1 MGKYITVVTKQTKLA
16 SIINL
21 QEYIVIQTL
30 AVESR
35 YINWKKERKKKNK
48 CGEEG
53 RGIISNLTLEIS
65 PVLSTP
71 FYSFSTLFEREKTV
85 QKNNNKN

>member
-35 YINWKKERKKKNK
+35 YINWKKERKKKTNAGK
-48 CGEEG
+48 RGGESSQIL
-53 RGIISNLTLEIS
+53 R
-65 PVLSTP
+65 
-71 FYSFSTLFEREKTV
+71 
-85 QKNNNKN
+85 

>member
-35 YINWKKERKKKNK
+35 YINWKKERKKKK
-48 CGEEG
+48 QMRG
-53 RGIISNLTLEIS
+53 RGEGNHLKSYARNLSCTINTFL
-65 PVLSTP
+65 
-71 FYSFSTLFEREKTV
+71 
-85 QKNNNKN
+85 